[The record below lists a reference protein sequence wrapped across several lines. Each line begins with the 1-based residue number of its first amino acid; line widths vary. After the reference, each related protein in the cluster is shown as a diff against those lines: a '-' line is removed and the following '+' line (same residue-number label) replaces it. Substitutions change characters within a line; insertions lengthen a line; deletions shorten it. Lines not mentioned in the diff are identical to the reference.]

1 MNTIF
6 VKLRTLTIIFVSVT
20 FLNTAHAQVTSPNKQ
35 LLKASSKSTP
45 DLSLVTKKKANSAD
59 KKAPR
64 VVLHLNKPKLEVLN
78 HTLRILV
85 SCDKAEFLLK
95 GKVEDKVSGVSS
107 VIVDGKRVNVDA
119 YGSFQTRIRLTQK
132 YNVVSVIANDH
143 SGNQVIKELAIKTT
157 TPTHKITTTTNATN
171 SEPNAAE
178 RWVK

>member
-1 MNTIF
+1 MKNIF
-6 VKLRTLTIIFVSVT
+6 AKLRPFIVILASVA
-20 FLNTAHAQVTSPNKQ
+20 FLNTAQAQVASPDKQ

-45 DLSLVTKKKANSAD
+45 ELSLVTKNKANSTD

-64 VVLHLNKPKLEVLN
+64 VVLNLHKPKLEVFN

-85 SCDKAEFLLK
+85 KCDKNEFLLT
-95 GKVEDKVSGVSS
+95 GKVEDKVSGVAS

-132 YNVVSVIANDH
+132 YNVISIIANDH

-157 TPTHKITTTTNATN
+157 TPAAKVATHANTNN

>member
-1 MNTIF
+1 MNTLF
-6 VKLRTLTIIFVSVT
+6 VKLRTLIVIFVSVA
-20 FLNTAHAQVTSPNKQ
+20 FLNVAYAQVTSPNKQ

-45 DLSLVTKKKANSAD
+45 DLSLVAKKKANSAD

-64 VVLHLNKPKLEVLN
+64 MVLHLNKPKLEVFN

-85 SCDKAEFLLK
+85 SCDKTEFLLK

-132 YNVVSVIANDH
+132 YNVVSVIANDN

-157 TPTHKITTTTNATN
+157 TPAHKITTSTNTPD